1 MFLLSRRHDIFRGVR
16 LSFPSFS
23 HVLLPLFFPPQ
34 PKSQFF
40 GSPDVM
46 FRAAYGGF
54 PGQSHLASN
63 MAAFNTAQALAA
75 MQEESPQYK
84 E

>member
-1 MFLLSRRHDIFRGVR
+1 
-16 LSFPSFS
+16 
-23 HVLLPLFFPPQ
+23 
-34 PKSQFF
+34 
-40 GSPDVM
+40 M

-63 MAAFNTAQALAA
+63 MAAFNTAHALAA